1 MNTIMDNL
9 NFNIQEW
16 VNLNSYTDSKGWKG
30 YCRRNKPFTIF
41 RANKIVDYFMH
52 FFRKH
57 TNNIIIVSNIFKVKE
72 YNRNNS
78 NINNYIKYIEKYLID
93 FGYIET
99 ISASIYDNA
108 NCLSLGFKKFLI
120 TDYDIISMFSL
131 LMMTDEG
138 IDGHCFFVFDELGFI
153 AYPHDDTGF
162 GFIRI
167 KNTKVHYED
176 LFLKNVSQFSDFTSV
191 VKGNIL
197 IPKQN

>member
-1 MNTIMDNL
+1 MDNL

>member
-1 MNTIMDNL
+1 MNAIMESS

-30 YCRRNKPFTIF
+30 YCRRNKSFTIF
-41 RANKIVDYFMH
+41 RANKIVDYFIH

-57 TNNIIIVSNIFKVKE
+57 TNNIIIVSNFFKVKE
-72 YNRNNS
+72 YNLNNN
-78 NINNYIKYIEKYLID
+78 NINNYIKDIEKYLID

-108 NCLSLGFKKFLI
+108 NCLSLGFKKFLT

-131 LMMTDEG
+131 LMMMDEG
-138 IDGHCFFVFDELGFI
+138 IDGHCFFVFDKLGLI

-167 KNTKVHYED
+167 RNTKVHYED
-176 LFLKNVSQFSDFTSV
+176 MFLKDVSQFSDFISV
-191 VKGNIL
+191 W
-197 IPKQN
+197 

>member
-1 MNTIMDNL
+1 MNTIMDNS

-16 VNLNSYTDSKGWKG
+16 INLNSYTDSKGWKG

-41 RANKIVDYFMH
+41 RANKIVGYFMH

-72 YNRNNS
+72 YNLNKS

-93 FGYIET
+93 FGYIKT
-99 ISASIYDNA
+99 MSASIYDNA
-108 NCLSLGFKKFLI
+108 NCLSLGFKKFLT
-120 TDYDIISMFSL
+120 TDYDVIAMFSL
-131 LMMTDEG
+131 LMMMDEG
-138 IDGHCFFVFDELGFI
+138 IDGHCFFVFDELGLI

-176 LFLKNVSQFSDFTSV
+176 MFLKNVSQFSDFTSV
-191 VKGNIL
+191 VKGNARTL
-197 IPKQN
+197 L

>member
-1 MNTIMDNL
+1 MDNS

-57 TNNIIIVSNIFKVKE
+57 TNNIIIVSNVFKVKE
-72 YNRNNS
+72 YNLNNS

-99 ISASIYDNA
+99 ISASIYDND
-108 NCLSLGFKKFLI
+108 NCLSLGFKKFLT

-131 LMMTDEG
+131 LMMMDEG

-197 IPKQN
+197 IPK

>member
-1 MNTIMDNL
+1 MDNS

-41 RANKIVDYFMH
+41 RANKIVGYFMH

-72 YNRNNS
+72 YNLNNS

-99 ISASIYDNA
+99 ISASIYDND
-108 NCLSLGFKKFLI
+108 NCLSLGFKKFLT

-131 LMMTDEG
+131 LMMMDEG

-176 LFLKNVSQFSDFTSV
+176 IFIKNVAQFSDFTSV
-191 VKGNIL
+191 W
-197 IPKQN
+197 

>member
-1 MNTIMDNL
+1 MDNS

-16 VNLNSYTDSKGWKG
+16 INLNSYTDSKGWKG

-93 FGYIET
+93 FGYIKKM
-99 ISASIYDNA
+99 SASIYDNA
-108 NCLSLGFKKFLI
+108 HCLSLGFKKFLT
-120 TDYDIISMFSL
+120 TDYDIIAMFSL
-131 LMMTDEG
+131 LMMMGEG
-138 IDGHCFFVFDELGFI
+138 INGHCFLSLM
-153 AYPHDDTGF
+153 
-162 GFIRI
+162 
-167 KNTKVHYED
+167 N
-176 LFLKNVSQFSDFTSV
+176 
-191 VKGNIL
+191 
-197 IPKQN
+197 

>member
-1 MNTIMDNL
+1 MDNS

-16 VNLNSYTDSKGWKG
+16 INLNSYTDSKGWKG

-120 TDYDIISMFSL
+120 TDYDVISMFSL

-191 VKGNIL
+191 VKGNARTL
-197 IPKQN
+197 L

>member
-1 MNTIMDNL
+1 MNTIMDNS

-57 TNNIIIVSNIFKVKE
+57 TNNIIIVSNVFKVKE

-93 FGYIET
+93 FGYIKT
-99 ISASIYDNA
+99 MSASIYDNA
-108 NCLSLGFKKFLI
+108 NCLSLGFKKFLT
-120 TDYDIISMFSL
+120 TDYDVIAMFSL
-131 LMMTDEG
+131 LMMMDEG

-176 LFLKNVSQFSDFTSV
+176 IFLKNISQFSDFTSV
-191 VKGNIL
+191 W
-197 IPKQN
+197 

>member
-1 MNTIMDNL
+1 MDNS
-9 NFNIQEW
+9 NCNIQEW

-120 TDYDIISMFSL
+120 TDYDVISMFSL

-191 VKGNIL
+191 VKGNARTL
-197 IPKQN
+197 L

>member
-1 MNTIMDNL
+1 MNTIMDNV

-72 YNRNNS
+72 YNLNKS

>member
-1 MNTIMDNL
+1 MDNS

-30 YCRRNKPFTIF
+30 YCKRNKPFTIF
-41 RANKIVDYFMH
+41 RANKIVGYFMH

-72 YNRNNS
+72 YNLNKS

-93 FGYIET
+93 FGYIKT
-99 ISASIYDNA
+99 MSASIYDNA
-108 NCLSLGFKKFLI
+108 NCLSLGFKKFLT
-120 TDYDIISMFSL
+120 TDYDVIAMFSL
-131 LMMTDEG
+131 LMMMDEG

>member
-1 MNTIMDNL
+1 MNTRMDSS

-30 YCRRNKPFTIF
+30 YCKRTKPFTIF
-41 RANKIVDYFMH
+41 RANKIVGYFMH
-52 FFRKH
+52 FFRKN

-72 YNRNNS
+72 YNLNKS

-93 FGYIET
+93 FGYIKT
-99 ISASIYDNA
+99 MSASIYDNA
-108 NCLSLGFKKFLI
+108 HCLSLGFKKFLT
-120 TDYDIISMFSL
+120 TDYDVIAMFSL
-131 LMMTDEG
+131 LMMMDEG
-138 IDGHCFFVFDELGFI
+138 IDGHCFFVFDELGLI

-191 VKGNIL
+191 
-197 IPKQN
+197 

>member
-1 MNTIMDNL
+1 MNTIMNNS

-30 YCRRNKPFTIF
+30 YCKRNKPFTIF
-41 RANKIVDYFMH
+41 RANKIVSYFMY

-57 TNNIIIVSNIFKVKE
+57 TNNIIIVSNVFKIKE
-72 YNRNNS
+72 YNLNKS

-93 FGYIET
+93 FEYIKI
-99 ISASIYDNA
+99 ISASIYDNS
-108 NCLSLGFKKFLI
+108 NCLSLGFKKFLNA
-120 TDYDIISMFSL
+120 DYDIISMLSL
-131 LMMTDEG
+131 LMMMDEG
-138 IDGHCFFVFDELGFI
+138 IDGHCFFVFDKLGFI

-176 LFLKNVSQFSDFTSV
+176 IFLKNVSQFSDFTSV
-191 VKGNIL
+191 VKDNIL
-197 IPKQN
+197 IPRRN

>member
-1 MNTIMDNL
+1 MNTIMDNS

-30 YCRRNKPFTIF
+30 YCKRNKPFTIF
-41 RANKIVDYFMH
+41 RANKIVRCFMH

-57 TNNIIIVSNIFKVKE
+57 TNNIIIVSNVFKVKE
-72 YNRNNS
+72 YNLNNS
-78 NINNYIKYIEKYLID
+78 NINNYIKYMEKYLID

-99 ISASIYDNA
+99 MSASIYDND
-108 NCLSLGFKKFLI
+108 NCLSLGFKKFLT

-131 LMMTDEG
+131 LMMMDEG
-138 IDGHCFFVFDELGFI
+138 IDGHCFFVFDELGLI
-153 AYPHDDTGF
+153 VYPHDDTGF

-191 VKGNIL
+191 W
-197 IPKQN
+197 

>member
-1 MNTIMDNL
+1 MNTIMDNS

-30 YCRRNKPFTIF
+30 YCERNKPFTIF

-72 YNRNNS
+72 YNLNNN

-93 FGYIET
+93 FGYIKI

-108 NCLSLGFKKFLI
+108 NCLSLGFKKFLT

-131 LMMTDEG
+131 LMMMDEG
-138 IDGHCFFVFDELGFI
+138 IDGHCFFIFDELGFI

-176 LFLKNVSQFSDFTSV
+176 IFLKNVSQFSDFTSV
-191 VKGNIL
+191 W
-197 IPKQN
+197 